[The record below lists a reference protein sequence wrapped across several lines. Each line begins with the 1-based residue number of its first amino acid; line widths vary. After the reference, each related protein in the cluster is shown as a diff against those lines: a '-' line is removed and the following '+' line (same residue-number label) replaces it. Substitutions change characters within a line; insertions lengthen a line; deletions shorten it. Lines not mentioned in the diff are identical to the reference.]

1 MLLYTGPG
9 LQGDL
14 RLHHY
19 AVRSYEDAVIKAAIW
34 NKTES
39 MDIWQYAVRLATSR
53 QSHGKTTPN
62 FFDFHRTPTPIL
74 TDSATETPTPNR
86 RPHRCPPGFQATAPC

>member
-1 MLLYTGPG
+1 LLSLPSGG
-9 LQGDL
+9 WQGDL

-39 MDIWQYAVRLATSR
+39 MDIWQYAVRLCRNASSYT
-53 QSHGKTTPN
+53 
-62 FFDFHRTPTPIL
+62 
-74 TDSATETPTPNR
+74 
-86 RPHRCPPGFQATAPC
+86 RPS